1 MKWDIGCREIVS
13 HILKQYLFYCLKDI
27 YNDNNHNN
35 DNKSINIQTS
45 VNKNIVKLINQTA
58 VGSQQAVIKL
68 TKVLALQIYKQKD
81 GQKK

>member
-1 MKWDIGCREIVS
+1 MI
-13 HILKQYLFYCLKDI
+13 
-27 YNDNNHNN
+27 
-35 DNKSINIQTS
+35 
-45 VNKNIVKLINQTA
+45 QTA